1 MNIFEIQ
8 WREVCDLTGEQSR
21 QPIRHTLADKVIL
34 LGLGLAIA
42 SAPSVVAQN
51 TVTTSGTPTAGT
63 VPAFGTTSGTTT
75 TILNSPISVSGSSVG
90 VGVTAPAATLD
101 VNGAIHSASTS
112 NALVIGQI
120 PTAGLSSEYAV
131 RDQPS
136 VIVNGYVGGVSPNF
150 SGDSIAIYDFRNSTE
165 SYSTGFPPP
174 TLYLGKSRSG
184 SAGAPG
190 NNGAGVVLN
199 GDILGALSFVGDNGT
214 DFANQG
220 AYISTE
226 VDGSPSSSSI
236 PGRIIFAT
244 TTANSA
250 NPVERMRITSTG
262 NVQISTALRF
272 ANDTSGVV
280 QTTAWTG
287 VLCGG
292 DYAETVD
299 VAGDRKSYEPGDVLV
314 IDPDSGSDVLK
325 SAEPYSTLVAGIYST
340 KPGVIGRRQT
350 VDAKTSTTEVPMAM
364 IGIVP
369 TKVSAENGPIKRG
382 DLLVTSSTLG
392 YAMRGTDH
400 NRMPGAVVGK
410 ALGSLDSGTGVIEV
424 LVTLQ

>member
-1 MNIFEIQ
+1 MLDLRAVQRLINLSGRQIVQMKGNGVMNK
-8 WREVCDLTGEQSR
+8 G
-21 QPIRHTLADKVIL
+21 IL
-34 LGLGLAIA
+34 IGLGLAIISA
-42 SAPSVVAQN
+42 SGGIAQTNVTTTGGTAN
-51 TVTTSGTPTAGT
+51 TVPLFTGSTTLGPSAITQ
-63 VPAFGTTSGTTT
+63 SGTTNIGIGT
-75 TILNSPISVSGSSVG
+75 SSP
-90 VGVTAPAATLD
+90 ATVLD
-101 VNGAIHSASTS
+101 VNGSIHSASTS
-112 NALVIGQI
+112 NALIIGQI
-120 PTAGLSSEYAV
+120 PTTGLSSEYAV

-136 VIVNGYVGGVSPNF
+136 IIVNGYVGGTTPNF
-150 SGDSIAIYDFRNSTE
+150 SGDSIAIYDFRNTTE
-165 SYSTGFPPP
+165 SYTSGFPPP

-184 SAGAPG
+184 NAGAPG
-190 NNGAGVVLN
+190 GTSSSVLN

-226 VDGSPSSSSI
+226 VDGSPNSTSI

-244 TTANSA
+244 TTANST

-272 ANDTSGVV
+272 ANDASGVV

-299 VAGDRKSYEPGDVLV
+299 VAGDRKNYEPGDVLV
-314 IDPDSGSDVLK
+314 IDSDSGSDVLK
-325 SAEPYSTLVAGIYST
+325 SAEPYSKLVAGIYST
-340 KPGVIGRRQT
+340 KPGVVGRRQT
-350 VDAKTSTTEVPMAM
+350 VDAKTSTTEIPMAM

-369 TKVSAENGPIKRG
+369 TKVSAENGSIKRG

-392 YAMRGTDH
+392 YAMKGTDATK
-400 NRMPGAVVGK
+400 MPGAVVGK
-410 ALGSLDSGTGVIEV
+410 ALGSLDYGTGVIEV